1 MKRQL
6 GFPILM
12 GTRWVLLAGFGGLL
26 LLLAALAFYSIV
38 VLNKVERV
46 DQDETRRFLTHSASV
61 DQLRDRLMTSTAE
74 VRDYL
79 LDRDRSAMEAR
90 RRKLTAAWR
99 GLESSLKICEASALP
114 GQGARLAKIDRDAS
128 EYWRLVQSTFNWTGA
143 ALDSGGYDVLSR
155 QLDPT
160 RARIL
165 LDLDDVRRIDEN
177 HFDEAFANSTEEI
190 ASLKS
195 RLRGTIATALLL
207 GLGLAAFSIWQ
218 VIRLEQIAQTRYNA
232 LTEAYQEQGRLAQ
245 RVIEVQEQERK
256 SLARELHD
264 EVSQSLG
271 AMLVD
276 LGNITERNP
285 HLEAAKR
292 IGNETLNSIRNICLL
307 LRPSMLDDLGLIA
320 ALHWQAR
327 ETLRRSGI
335 RVTISAEG
343 ATGDDADLELPDPY
357 RTTVY
362 RVVQEALQN
371 VVRHSEAKQA
381 QIVIRREQ
389 DRLVVIVQD
398 DGKGFNPEVT
408 RGLGLLGMEE
418 RVRRLDGS
426 LQITSEP
433 GKGTILSLLL
443 PLPAESRR
451 IGTAAA

>member
-1 MKRQL
+1 
-6 GFPILM
+6 M

-61 DQLRDRLMTSTAE
+61 NQLRDRLMTATAQ

-90 RRKLTAAWR
+90 RRNLTTAWHS
-99 GLESSLKICEASALP
+99 LDASLKICESAALP
-114 GQGARLAKIDRDAS
+114 GQGMLLTKIDVDAS
-128 EYWRLVQSTFNWTGA
+128 EYWGLVQSTFSWTGA
-143 ALDSGGYDVLSR
+143 ALDSSGYDVLSR

-165 LDLDDVRRIDEN
+165 VDLDDVRRIDEH
-177 HFDEAFANSTEEI
+177 HFDEAFANSTQEI

-195 RLRGTIATALLL
+195 RLRGSIAAALLL
-207 GLGLAAFSIWQ
+207 GLGLAAFSLWQ
-218 VIRLEQIAQTRYNA
+218 VIRLEQIAQTRYHA

-276 LGNITERNP
+276 LGNIPERNP

-335 RVTISAEG
+335 RVSITAEG
-343 ATGDDADLELPDPY
+343 ASADDADLELPDPY

-381 QIVIRREQ
+381 QILIRREQ

-426 LQITSEP
+426 LQIHSEP
-433 GKGTILSLLL
+433 GKGTILSLML
-443 PLPAESRR
+443 PLPSEGRR